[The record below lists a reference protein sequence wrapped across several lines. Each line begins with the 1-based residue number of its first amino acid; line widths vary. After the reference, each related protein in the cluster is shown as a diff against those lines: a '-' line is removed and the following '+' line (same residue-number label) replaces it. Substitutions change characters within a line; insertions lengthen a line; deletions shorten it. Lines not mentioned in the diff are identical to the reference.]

1 MAMGSDEQQVLHPFF
16 RQEFGLS
23 VKSTHPNDLP
33 PTTNTQPNEATP
45 RSNENSACE
54 QRQHNPTEYK
64 IKASQHANES
74 SNDIEEDPNET
85 RRKRRKTDKTQPS
98 ETTATS
104 NVGISAWLGGGLPEA
119 MTKSADINDT
129 DVDLPSQ
136 PLLAEA
142 QLDTNAATISTSTQQ
157 DSPDNPI
164 GRSSAR
170 QKTLKLNSKGKFL
183 SSPAS
188 SPPRETKRGTGKR
201 GRPAKIR
208 SKLVVFKYRVGSE
221 VKTGELVD
229 NILSGKLVHRRV
241 VPVAKPT
248 LPSRKPATI
257 KSSKPTHPFFS
268 KKDAHKT
275 DIQSAT
281 DSKQQ
286 PQDGLNTAAG
296 TLDNKRRVVA
306 GSIPSFSTSVRRA
319 SKFPE
324 LLDPLWPPQDFVH
337 VRDFCP
343 SDNTTDT
350 LCRIENDRKKSKI
363 AAMSIRDEESVLLTG
378 IAEARRI
385 AIKSEISQ
393 DSVVSLRHPIRHVA
407 SNQILRSAME
417 KQMSWSSPNPRFP
430 WNASSP
436 PLAKIE
442 TSLLSSVSAFD
453 CGKYET
459 QLWTQK
465 YAPKAAEEVLQFG
478 REPQML
484 RDWLRHL
491 TITAVDTGKP
501 PKDTSKSKIKRDKK
515 RKKRQKAD
523 KLDGFIVS
531 SEGEASEMDTM
542 SGSDDELAGGVTQ
555 RTVVRSGDMAASEKI
570 QVSNVILLSGPAG
583 CGKTASVYAVAKEL
597 DFEVFEI
604 NPGSRRSARDMLER
618 VGDMTQ
624 NHLVHLL
631 NESETPTE
639 SLKDDGK
646 QNKLMSFF
654 KGPSKSKQP
663 ENQPEPSPIPE
674 ADPKRPRQQKQSLI
688 LLEEADL
695 LFEEDKQFWTGV
707 LTLIAQSRRPIII
720 TCNDESLIP
729 IQDMSLHAILRYQ
742 KAPQDLGVDY
752 LLLIAASEGHILKR
766 EAVTRLYQG
775 SGKDLRKSLMDLNFW
790 CQMGVGSEKSGLDW
804 LLPAWP
810 PESNVDFNGD
820 RVRVLSLNTYE
831 RFMGWFNRDILSSED
846 TLEQEAE
853 INRNTLHWWGMG
865 LQESE
870 DVGGRSDVELI
881 PPAQFQSSSKTA
893 QLDMLCREADYF
905 EMRSSLDILC
915 SSCSIDMNNVSGIRT
930 LVDTPTHLQQ
940 DDIDISA
947 PPLPEGHRSN
957 YLDTYPLLQSDL
969 RVEHSSISE
978 SVSTTFNALL
988 SQTFRPT
995 TKTDLE
1001 SSYASRIVGKL
1012 VRSGQPQITPPST
1025 LPQFQRIF
1033 ETIMRPSYAMLGPTR
1048 PAPSFENGLAAITED
1063 LAPYIRGIMVF
1074 DGRLHQ
1080 YRQQLYELTAQQ
1092 HRGEKRSRT
1101 TRASRAALEGGDKS
1115 STRKER
1121 WFANEAPYYQIQATA
1136 GPGWQHVLHQMGYFH
1151 VQPVIEPSTETSEP
1165 MSINQIIENVQ

>member
-23 VKSTHPNDLP
+23 VKSTPPNALSS
-33 PTTNTQPNEATP
+33 TTNTHPNAATP
-45 RSNENSACE
+45 RSNESSACE
-54 QRQHNPTEYK
+54 QRQQSIPEFDSN
-64 IKASQHANES
+64 ASQYATES
-74 SNDIEEDPNET
+74 SNGIEEDPNES
-85 RRKRRKTDKTQPS
+85 RRKRRKTDKSQPADLTVTPNAS
-98 ETTATS
+98 LST
-104 NVGISAWLGGGLPEA
+104 WLGGGIPDPIITSTETLDTQVNLPAPQIQPPLAEPQL
-119 MTKSADINDT
+119 SADAP
-129 DVDLPSQ
+129 V
-136 PLLAEA
+136 
-142 QLDTNAATISTSTQQ
+142 STPMEYDKPEERT
-157 DSPDNPI
+157 
-164 GRSSAR
+164 GRTSAR
-170 QKTLKLNSKGKFL
+170 QKTLKLNSKGRFL

-188 SPPRETKRGTGKR
+188 SPPRETKKKGTGKR
-201 GRPAKIR
+201 GRPPKER
-208 SKLVVFKYRVGSE
+208 SKLVIIKYMVDAE
-221 VKTGELVD
+221 VKTGELID
-229 NILSGKLVHRRV
+229 SILSGTLVHRAP

-257 KSSKPTHPFFS
+257 KSSKPTHPFFA
-268 KKDAHKT
+268 KKPTQKT
-275 DIQSAT
+275 DAQSAA
-281 DSKQQ
+281 DSKQE
-286 PQDGLNTAAG
+286 PQDGSGQRRAG
-296 TLDNKRRVVA
+296 NAEIKRRVVA
-306 GSIPSFSTSVRRA
+306 GSMPSFSTVGRRV
-319 SKFPE
+319 SKFPG
-324 LLDPLWPPQDFVH
+324 LLDSLWPPQDLVH
-337 VRDFCP
+337 IRDVYP
-343 SDNTTDT
+343 PTNIIDTTWQT
-350 LCRIENDRKKSKI
+350 ANDQKKSKI
-363 AAMSIRDEESVLLTG
+363 AAISIRDEENVLLTG
-378 IAEARRI
+378 TAEARA
-385 AIKSEISQ
+385 AIQQSENQQYAIR
-393 DSVVSLRHPIRHVA
+393 SLRHPIRHVA
-407 SNQILRSAME
+407 SNQILRTAMD
-417 KQMSWSSPNPRFP
+417 KQMSWSSPNPHLP

-436 PLAKIE
+436 PLAKIG

-465 YAPKAAEEVLQFG
+465 YAPKAAEEVLQLG

-501 PKDTSKSKIKRDKK
+501 SKDTTKSKSKRDKK

-531 SEGEASEMDTM
+531 SEEEASEMDNL

-555 RTVVRSGDMAASEKI
+555 RTVVRSGDMAAAEKT
-570 QVSNVILLSGPAG
+570 QMTNVILLSGPAG

-631 NESETPTE
+631 NESENPTE
-639 SLKDDGK
+639 NVKDDGK

-654 KGPSKSKQP
+654 QGPSKPKQP
-663 ENQPEPSPIPE
+663 DTQPEPLPKPE

-707 LTLIAQSRRPIII
+707 LTLIAQSRRPIVI

-729 IQDMSLHAILRYQ
+729 TQDMSLHAVLRYQ
-742 KAPQDLGVDY
+742 KAPQDFSVDY
-752 LLLIAASEGHILKR
+752 LLLVAANEGHILKR

-775 SGKDLRKSLMDLNFW
+775 SGMDLRKSLMDLNFW

-810 PESNVDFNGD
+810 PESNVDFSGD

-831 RFMGWFNRDILSSED
+831 RFMGWFNRDLLMNED
-846 TLEQEAE
+846 SLGKEAE
-853 INRNTLHWWGMG
+853 INRNTFHWWGLG

-870 DVGGRSDVELI
+870 DMGGRSEVELM
-881 PPAQFQSSSKTA
+881 PPTEFQSSSKTA
-893 QLDMLCREADYF
+893 QLDMLCRESDYY

-915 SSCSIDMNNVSGIRT
+915 SSCSIDMNNDG
-930 LVDTPTHLQQ
+930 
-940 DDIDISA
+940 IDISA
-947 PPLPEGHRSN
+947 PPLPERHRSN
-957 YLDTYPLLQSDL
+957 FLDTYPLLQSDL
-969 RVEHSSISE
+969 QIEHSSLSE
-978 SVSTTFNALL
+978 AVSTTFDALL

-1001 SSYASRIVGKL
+1001 SSYASRIVGKI
-1012 VRSGQPQITPPST
+1012 VRSGQFQNTPPST

-1033 ETIMRPSYAMLGPTR
+1033 ETIMRPNYSMPGPAR
-1048 PAPSFENGLAAITED
+1048 SAPSFENGLAAVTED

-1121 WFANEAPYYQIQATA
+1121 WFATDAPYYQIQATA
-1136 GPGWQHVLHQMGYFH
+1136 GPEWQHVLYQMGYFH
-1151 VQPVIEPSTETSEP
+1151 VQPMIEPSPETSDP
-1165 MSINQIIENVQ
+1165 MSINQIIENIE